1 MMKGESMFTKAY
13 QGFIV
18 PLVVLFILS
27 MALPARLSSTS
38 TASGN
43 DWVDELRV
51 RNPSG
56 GEPVVSAFRP
66 GNQETQKTQKVDK
79 GCFTAEARALAER
92 SAKIWQEPDLD
103 YDPVLGYSSA
113 KGGPRAGDPPVDAS
127 GLALPI
133 KCVANRDETKGSG
146 TTPKFHCSVPGVV
159 DENGDLVRYKVKPHF
174 KGQSREKRNGEIYGE
189 FLSSRFS
196 KALGFF
202 ADDEWVADVTCPD
215 CEKSLTKGFQ
225 GAPFTPSQPAA
236 GIERSLG
243 SGIDVKC
250 NNKDTGA
257 LAETLRKLEQGSASP
272 STRAEIDAFKLWLAF
287 IHHGDTKADNQ
298 KFACLDSQKNPDG
311 TLTCKPGQAVY
322 YVADMGSTF
331 GHSSASENKA
341 RLKEWKE
348 RKDPI
353 IVSGGRCSTTAGGVG
368 DTNVSEAGRQLLARG
383 LQRLLDREKN
393 DGLITRVFRAS
404 RNHERDESPEA
415 WSAEFQRKARTIIDA
430 RCGN

>member
-1 MMKGESMFTKAY
+1 MLTKVY

-27 MALPARLSSTS
+27 MALPARLGSVSN
-38 TASGN
+38 ASGT
-43 DWVDELRV
+43 DRM
-51 RNPSG
+51 
-56 GEPVVSAFRP
+56 VSPLRP
-66 GNQETQKTQKVDK
+66 GIQETEKAQKTKADK
-79 GCFTAEARALAER
+79 PDQACFTAEARAVAER
-92 SAKIWQEPDLD
+92 TAKVWQEPDLD
-103 YDPVLGYSSA
+103 YDPVLGYSSG
-113 KGGPRAGDPPVDAS
+113 KGGPRASDPQVDS
-127 GLALPI
+127 NGLALPI
-133 KCVANRDETKGSG
+133 KCVANKDETKGTG
-146 TTPKFHCSVPGVV
+146 TTPKFHCSVPGVL
-159 DENGDLVRYKVKPHF
+159 DESGDLVRYKVKPHF

-202 ADDEWVADVTCPD
+202 ADHEWVADVTCPD
-215 CEKSLTKGFQ
+215 CEKSLTSGFQ
-225 GAPFTPSQPAA
+225 GATFTPFQPAA
-236 GIERSLG
+236 GIELSLG

-257 LAETLRKLEQGSASP
+257 LAETLRKLEQSSASA
-272 STRAEIDAFKLWLAF
+272 STRAEIDAFKLWLGF
-287 IHHGDTKADNQ
+287 IDHGDTKTNNQ
-298 KFACLDSQKNPDG
+298 KFACLDSQKNADG
-311 TLTCKPGQAVY
+311 TRTCKPGQAVY
-322 YVADMGSTF
+322 YVSDMGSTF

-353 IVSGGRCSTTAGGVG
+353 IVNGGRCSTTAKGVG
-368 DTNVSEAGRQLLARG
+368 DTNISEAGRQLLAGG
-383 LQRLLDREKN
+383 LQRLLDREKG

-404 RNHERDESPEA
+404 RNEERDESPEA